1 MRLRVLTSEAW
12 RSLASNLSTTLASAM
27 TVLIAMFLLG
37 LFIAFGTLAR
47 SWSNHLKDE
56 LVVNVYFNLDASQ
69 QQKNAVAALLE
80 HDPYV
85 KKGPSGFTYIDQA
98 QALQIMQQRQP
109 DLTKAL
115 TSNPFPASFK
125 VSPDK
130 AENLDKLYASL
141 TGANRP
147 PGVSNVVDGKQI
159 SHSILDKARA
169 LDYSFAA
176 LTVVL
181 LVASTM
187 LIANTIR
194 LSIFSRR
201 REIEV
206 MKLVGATNWFVRGPF
221 MLEGVFCGI
230 SGALLAILLLIVG
243 KVIVLPHVIGT
254 SSLGSGVH
262 ALAFPITAMILV
274 GMGLVLGAVGSG
286 LTIRRFLRV

>member
-1 MRLRVLTSEAW
+1 MRLRLLTSEAW
-12 RSLASNLSTTLASAM
+12 RSLAANASTTVASAM

-37 LFIAFGTLAR
+37 VFIAFGTLAR

-56 LVVNVYFNLDASQ
+56 LVVNVYFNLDATT
-69 QQKNAVAALLE
+69 QQKNAVARQLE
-80 HDPYV
+80 ANPYV
-85 KKGPSGFTYIDQA
+85 KKSTDGIAYVSQA
-98 QALQIMQQRQP
+98 QALAIMQKRQP

-130 AENLDKLYASL
+130 GEDLDKLFASIS
-141 TGANRP
+141 
-147 PGVSNVVDGKQI
+147 GVNKPAGVANVVDGKQI
-159 SHSILDKARA
+159 SHSILSKAHA

-181 LVASTM
+181 LVASTI

-221 MLEGVFCGI
+221 MLEGVFCGVA
-230 SGALLAILLLIVG
+230 GALLAIVFLILG
-243 KVIVLPHVIGT
+243 KVIVLPHIIGT
-254 SSLGSGVH
+254 EKLGAGVH
-262 ALAFPITAMILV
+262 ALSFPLNAAILLV
-274 GMGLVLGAVGSG
+274 MGLALGAVGSG
-286 LTIRRFLRV
+286 LTIRRFLRI